1 VASPVPVVSAA
12 DGLSVPEQWASAAP
26 KSGATSAVAKTA
38 HFRTP
43 RARSTMI
50 HSDGTRDRVSRSR
63 PLGDNMPAMVT
74 WRPLSSGVRQT
85 GRICAGSWACL
96 LVVATAACA
105 HPAEAPPP
113 AQPTQFPQ
121 PAITG
126 PSAREA
132 PRESGQVG
140 YATWYG
146 AGFAGRKT
154 ADGERFA
161 PNLMT
166 AAHRTL
172 PFGTWV
178 EVQRVDTG
186 ESVRVRITDR
196 GPWGHADRI
205 IDLSRAAAKALR
217 IVGQGLTMVRLRV
230 VAGP

>member
-1 VASPVPVVSAA
+1 
-12 DGLSVPEQWASAAP
+12 
-26 KSGATSAVAKTA
+26 
-38 HFRTP
+38 
-43 RARSTMI
+43 M
-50 HSDGTRDRVSRSR
+50 
-63 PLGDNMPAMVT
+63 
-74 WRPLSSGVRQT
+74 
-85 GRICAGSWACL
+85 
-96 LVVATAACA
+96 AACA
-105 HPAEAPPP
+105 HPSEAPPP

-121 PAITG
+121 PATTG
-126 PSAREA
+126 PSPREA

-146 AGFAGRKT
+146 ARFAGRKT
-154 ADGERFA
+154 ADGERFD

-178 EVQRVDTG
+178 KVQRVDTG

-205 IDLSRAAAKALR
+205 IDLSRAAAKALH
-217 IVGQGLTMVRLRV
+217 IMGEGLTKVRLSV